1 MSGMSSNDRS
11 PPRAPRRAT
20 RHAVVPNRITT
31 RAEAVRD
38 VERELERWLG
48 RAVPDP
54 SAPLDGEAVA
64 RLVGDC
70 ISSLGLDEAGA
81 TSFTVNTVHF
91 YRRKEILDPPEG
103 RTSAARYTVRHIWQA
118 IGARLAGQL
127 ALLTLAEAREAM
139 AGRSE
144 RVLLAFVAE
153 RVLDARAR
161 QVSRRPAPVA
171 IAARPLAAAV
181 SDDTPSGAAHEP
193 NGKIPSALSAI
204 VVPLSGDAWCVVPLG
219 HPARRSAAAARALG
233 QQLADAIQLGTDPT
247 FHS

>member
-1 MSGMSSNDRS
+1 
-11 PPRAPRRAT
+11 
-20 RHAVVPNRITT
+20 
-31 RAEAVRD
+31 VRE
-38 VERELERWLG
+38 VERELEGWRE
-48 RAVPDP
+48 RALPDP
-54 SAPLDGEAVA
+54 SAPLDAEAVA

-70 ISSLGLDEAGA
+70 LTSLGLAEVAA

-103 RTSAARYTVRHIWQA
+103 RTSAARYTLRHLWQA

-161 QVSRRPAPVA
+161 QASRQSTQLVV
-171 IAARPLAAAV
+171 AARPLGAAAEAPRPLH
-181 SDDTPSGAAHEP
+181 TPG
-193 NGKIPSALSAI
+193 GKPTTPAQAV
-204 VVPLSGDAWCVVPLG
+204 VVPLPGNAWCVLPVS
-219 HPARRSAAAARALG
+219 HPARRSAAAARALA
-233 QQLADAIQLGTDPT
+233 QALVDSIPASADPT
-247 FHS
+247 FDS